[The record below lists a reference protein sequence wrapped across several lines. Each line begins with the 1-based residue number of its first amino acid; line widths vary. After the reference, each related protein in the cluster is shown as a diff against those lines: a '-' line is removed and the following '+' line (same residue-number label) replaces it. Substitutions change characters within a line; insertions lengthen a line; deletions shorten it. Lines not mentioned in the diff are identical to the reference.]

1 MLVHADSGLVQRHPV
16 LGVLLGGVGTL
27 LFGVLAMLSYNDAVR
42 LGAQLEPRPFSLAT
56 RAPLP
61 TGTQW
66 VRLVDGT
73 WDCGQARQQLRG
85 WPHRWFLDEV
95 KWTQVPVTSP
105 SGTWLVV
112 VKLDGAASCEAAAGR
127 PVTGILLS
135 AATPLWDRS
144 VARELRAAL
153 GREPDLVLLAGE
165 DPGSS
170 GFRCLAMLCLTG
182 LSGVLAA
189 SSWRGWRA
197 VRSELPHPGAQL
209 TTA

>member
-1 MLVHADSGLVQRHPV
+1 MLAL
-16 LGVLLGGVGTL
+16 
-27 LFGVLAMLSYNDAVR
+27 LSYNDAVR
-42 LGAQLEPRPFSLAT
+42 LGAQLEPRPFSLAAQ
-56 RAPLP
+56 APLP

-73 WDCGQARQQLRG
+73 WDCPHAMRQLRG
-85 WPHRWFLDEV
+85 WPHRWLLEKV

-105 SGTWLVV
+105 SGTRLVV

-127 PVTGILLS
+127 PVTGILLP

-153 GREPDLVLLAGE
+153 GREPDLVLLVGE

-182 LSGVLAA
+182 LSAILAA
-189 SSWRGWRA
+189 SSWRGWRE
-197 VRSELPHPGAQL
+197 VRSEVRVPGAHL

>member
-1 MLVHADSGLVQRHPV
+1 MLVHVDTGLVQRHPV
-16 LGVLLGGVGTL
+16 WACCWGGSAHSFSGCWPL
-27 LFGVLAMLSYNDAVR
+27 LSYNDAVR

-56 RAPLP
+56 QATLP

-73 WDCGQARQQLRG
+73 WDCRRAMQQLRG
-85 WPHRWFLDEV
+85 WPHRWFLEKV

-105 SGTWLVV
+105 SGRWLVV
-112 VKLDGAASCEAAAGR
+112 VKLDGAASCEESAGR
-127 PVTGILLS
+127 PVTGILLP

-144 VARELRAAL
+144 VATELRAAL

-170 GFRCLAMLCLTG
+170 GFRCLAMLCLAG
-182 LSGVLAA
+182 LSVC
-189 SSWRGWRA
+189 SPPR
-197 VRSELPHPGAQL
+197 PGAAGEPCAVSCLSQVPN
-209 TTA
+209 